1 MPVARHRRTGRAR
14 ILACLLIAL
23 PLLAARPTAA
33 ATTDFPAGWTGYHT
47 YSETVAD
54 VAAVET
60 AHPNLVKRY
69 AVGTSYQNRTI
80 WAAKVSDNVTT
91 DEAEPEV
98 YFDGLTHAD
107 EHMGLEMTLRILHWL
122 VDGYG
127 SDARITNIVNNR
139 EIWIVFAVNPDGGE
153 YDIAGGKFHYWRKN
167 RQPNAGTTAI
177 GTDLNR
183 NYGYRWGAGGNT
195 STNPAAITYQGP
207 FAFSAP
213 ETRVIRDFF
222 ASRVVGGVQQ
232 LRTAI
237 TFHEYGRLVMWP
249 YGYTLTDVPA
259 DMTADDHSAL
269 VAIGRS
275 MAATNG
281 YKPEQASDL
290 YLTSG
295 TTRDY
300 LYGMYRTFAYTFELS
315 IRDYPDDALIASETG
330 RNREAVLSLIER
342 ADCPLGVL
350 GPAMRIARCGAFDDD
365 LEVARGWTV
374 NADGTDTATAG
385 GWQRGDP
392 AATSTAGGVKQLGN
406 ATSGISVLGTG
417 LAAGTSASAND
428 LDGGRST
435 ILSPVIDLP
444 AGLGQTLQFR
454 WSFAHD
460 ASPGRG
466 DGLTVEVVDVVSG
479 TRRAVFRVLSNGTD
493 SDGAWRAA
501 TISLDTFA
509 GSRIRLRF
517 VAADAA
523 PDGLVEAEVD
533 DIRVTRPL

>member
-1 MPVARHRRTGRAR
+1 
-14 ILACLLIAL
+14 
-23 PLLAARPTAA
+23 
-33 ATTDFPAGWTGYHT
+33 
-47 YSETVAD
+47 
-54 VAAVET
+54 
-60 AHPNLVKRY
+60 
-69 AVGTSYQNRTI
+69 
-80 WAAKVSDNVTT
+80 
-91 DEAEPEV
+91 
-98 YFDGLTHAD
+98 
-107 EHMGLEMTLRILHWL
+107 
-122 VDGYG
+122 
-127 SDARITNIVNNR
+127 
-139 EIWIVFAVNPDGGE
+139 
-153 YDIAGGKFHYWRKN
+153 
-167 RQPNAGTTAI
+167 
-177 GTDLNR
+177 
-183 NYGYRWGAGGNT
+183 
-195 STNPAAITYQGP
+195 
-207 FAFSAP
+207 
-213 ETRVIRDFF
+213 
-222 ASRVVGGVQQ
+222 
-232 LRTAI
+232 
-237 TFHEYGRLVMWP
+237 
-249 YGYTLTDVPA
+249 
-259 DMTADDHSAL
+259 
-269 VAIGRS
+269 
-275 MAATNG
+275 
-281 YKPEQASDL
+281 
-290 YLTSG
+290 
-295 TTRDY
+295 
-300 LYGMYRTFAYTFELS
+300 MYRTFAYTFELS

-392 AATSTAGGVKQLGN
+392 AATSTAGGVKQLGD

-493 SDGAWRAA
+493 TDGAWRAA